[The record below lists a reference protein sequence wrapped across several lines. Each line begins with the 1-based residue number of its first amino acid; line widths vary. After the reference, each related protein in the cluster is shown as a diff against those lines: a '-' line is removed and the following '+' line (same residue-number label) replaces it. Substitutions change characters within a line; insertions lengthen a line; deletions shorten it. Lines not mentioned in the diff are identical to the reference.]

1 MTIKTINDLP
11 YEVLSKILEET
22 AKLNQRYGV
31 TYTFGLSQPPMPLQ
45 TAPLQRY
52 VRGPVPPEMLKWD
65 ATASIRLVCWKWHEW
80 ALQYAL
86 KDVYI
91 RRWKGGERWAELSNR
106 RENYKLYEMI
116 DKPTGTAVYRD
127 PFSSLKR
134 TVQTF
139 AEVPHMASKIRRMW
153 FHGFYTAKTDEMIF
167 EALRSCSNLTS
178 VSLPWTT
185 LRHLDAGA
193 WRRLLLG
200 NGTPLQSLEL
210 LAVDPTAQ
218 QADDPANQVDLRPL
232 ESTLAN
238 FSQLRRLKIFGDTTS
253 MPITDRDLFA
263 ISRTATQL
271 EEFHLTC
278 ISTITIDGVMAV
290 VKASQ
295 STLRVLEHSPRSNDG
310 FFHPH
315 PGSLSQNEHIC
326 EILTSCPKLE
336 TVSLSVPSMCAAL
349 FSNENVRWAGDLQVR
364 ALHLCGHEHGKSTY
378 EAQDALQK
386 LLHQARQLIKRRAEC
401 HIPKELYIELFFSD
415 FIFEPH
421 ASAVHGDFSLAE
433 ISSGG
438 TWPESRTPSRK
449 GPYGS
454 TGLYGK
460 DEEEP
465 FERVDEAEFMAG
477 ARNNRVSISV

>member
-1 MTIKTINDLP
+1 MNINDLP
-11 YEVLSKILEET
+11 WEILTKILEET
-22 AKLNQRYGV
+22 AKINQRNGA

-45 TAPLQRY
+45 KSALTRY

-65 ATASIRLVCWKWHEW
+65 ATSAIRLVCWKWHEW
-80 ALQYAL
+80 ALEYAL

-91 RRWKGGERWAELSNR
+91 RRWKGGERWAELSTR
-106 RENYKLYEMI
+106 RESYPLYEMI

-134 TVQTF
+134 TVETF
-139 AEVPHMASKIRRMW
+139 SNFPHVAGKIRRMW
-153 FHGFYTAKTDEMIF
+153 FNGFYTANTDQMIF
-167 EALRSCSNLTS
+167 EALRNCTNLTS
-178 VSLPWTT
+178 VSLPWTA
-185 LRHLDAGA
+185 LRHLDAKA

-200 NGTPLQSLEL
+200 NGTPLRSLEF
-210 LAVDPTAQ
+210 LAVDPTGQ
-218 QADDPANQVDLRPL
+218 QAADPANQMDLRPL
-232 ESTLAN
+232 ESSHAN
-238 FSQLRRLKIFGDTTS
+238 FSQLRRLKFFGDTTF
-253 MPITDRDLFA
+253 MPITDRDLLA
-263 ISRTATQL
+263 IARTATQL

-315 PGSLSQNEHIC
+315 PGSLSENDHIC

-336 TVSLSVPSMCAAL
+336 TVSLSVPSMCATL
-349 FSNENVRWAGDLQVR
+349 FANENVQWAGDLQVR
-364 ALHLCGHEHGKSTY
+364 ALHLCGHEDGRSTY

-386 LLHQARQLIKRRAEC
+386 LLHQARRLIKRRAEC
-401 HIPKELYIELFFSD
+401 TLPRDLYIELFFSD
-415 FIFEPH
+415 YIFEPH
-421 ASAVHGDFSLAE
+421 CNAVHGDFSLAE
-433 ISSGG
+433 IGSDG
-438 TWPESRTPSRK
+438 TWPRSRTPSRK

-460 DEEEP
+460 DEEEVP
-465 FERVDEAEFMAG
+465 FERVDEAEFIAG
-477 ARNNRVSISV
+477 ARQNLVSISV